1 MSPRCSRRR
10 AEEVNVTD
18 NDQTTEAGASS
29 ESSGPIAWYEL
40 FSRGARDWLRHNEKV
55 REAVRDSLPEIIS
68 SSDILGGQ
76 GDRTVRV
83 PVRFLEH
90 YRFALRPPAEQT
102 GVGQGGAKPGDV
114 LRRGESGEPGGRKG
128 QGGNERGGIEFI
140 IELQVDDV
148 VDWLWQE
155 LKLPNLETRTGG
167 MADEEFTREGWN
179 RRGVRS
185 RLDKR
190 RSMKEAIKRR
200 AMQKGGGPAIID
212 EDLRYRQ
219 LVKRQMPA
227 TQAVV
232 IFAMDV
238 SASMTDADRQL
249 AKTFFFWVVQGLKRQ
264 YRYLTPVFIAH
275 TAEAW
280 EFDEQAFF
288 QVSGSGGTVASTAF
302 CKADEI
308 IAERFDPARYNLYLF
323 YASDGQNHPND
334 RQHAREALARLG
346 AVSNYM
352 GYVEVGME
360 PAYSLETELATIFQ
374 EVVDAG
380 MPAGVFPLTRPESLW
395 DAIRAFF
402 QDQAADTEAG

>member
-1 MSPRCSRRR
+1 
-10 AEEVNVTD
+10 VTD
-18 NDQTTEAGASS
+18 KHQPTDGASS
-29 ESSGPIAWYEL
+29 GSSGPIAWYDL

-68 SSDILGGQ
+68 SSDILGSQ

-83 PVRFLEH
+83 PVKFLEH
-90 YRFALRPPAEQT
+90 YRFRLRLPNEQT
-102 GVGQGGAKPGDV
+102 GVGQGDAEPGDV
-114 LRRGESGEPGGRKG
+114 LKQANQPGSRKG
-128 QGGNERGGIEFI
+128 EGGDDRGSIEFV
-140 IELQVDDV
+140 IELKVDDV

-155 LKLPNLETRTGG
+155 LELPNLEARIGG
-167 MADEEFTREGWN
+167 MEEQEYTREGWN

-185 RLDKR
+185 RLDRR

-200 AMQKGGGPAIID
+200 SIQKESGPAIID

-219 LVKRQMPA
+219 LVKRHMPA
-227 TQAVV
+227 TQAAV

-238 SASMTDADRQL
+238 SASMTEADRRL

-275 TAEAW
+275 TGEAW
-280 EFDEQAFF
+280 EFTEDEFF
-288 QVSGSGGTVASTAF
+288 QVSGTGGTIASTAF
-302 CKADEI
+302 HKAQEI
-308 IAERFDPARYNLYLF
+308 IDDRFNPSRYNLYLF

-334 RQHAREALARLG
+334 RNHAREALRGLG
-346 AVSNYM
+346 KICNYM

-360 PAYSLETELATIFQ
+360 PAYSLETELAAIFQ
-374 EVVDAG
+374 GLVDAKA
-380 MPAGVFPLTRPESLW
+380 PAGIFPLTKPEPIW

-402 QDQAADTEAG
+402 QEKVHEEAS

>member
-1 MSPRCSRRR
+1 MS
-10 AEEVNVTD
+10 D
-18 NDQTTEAGASS
+18 KDQTTEAGASS
-29 ESSGPIAWYEL
+29 GSSGPIAWYDL

-55 REAVRDSLPEIIS
+55 RQAVRDSLPEIIS
-68 SSDILGGQ
+68 SSDILGSQ
-76 GDRTVRV
+76 GDRTVQV
-83 PVRFLEH
+83 PVKFLEH
-90 YRFALRPPAEQT
+90 YRFRLRPPNEQT
-102 GVGQGGAKPGDV
+102 GVGQGGAQPGDV
-114 LRRGESGEPGGRKG
+114 LRQPSQPG
-128 QGGNERGGIEFI
+128 RGGHKGEGGDDRGGLEFV
-140 IELQVDDV
+140 IELKVDDV

-155 LKLPNLETRTGG
+155 LKLPNLETKTGG
-167 MADEEFTREGWN
+167 MEEREYTREGWN

-200 AMQKGGGPAIID
+200 SIQQGSGPAITD
-212 EDLRYRQ
+212 DDLRYRQ

-227 TQAVV
+227 TQAAV

-238 SASMTDADRQL
+238 SASMTEADRQL

-280 EFDEQAFF
+280 EFDEEAFF
-288 QVSGSGGTVASTAF
+288 QVSGTGGTVASTAF
-302 CKADEI
+302 NKAYEI
-308 IAERFDPARYNLYLF
+308 IEERFSPARYNLYMF

-334 RQHAREALARLG
+334 RNHAREALHRL
-346 AVSNYM
+346 SDLTNYM

-360 PAYSLETELATIFQ
+360 PAYSLETELAAIFQ
-374 EVVDAG
+374 GLIEADV
-380 MPAGVFPLTRPESLW
+380 PAGIYPLTKPESLW

-402 QDQAADTEAG
+402 QEQAAEAAAG

>member
-1 MSPRCSRRR
+1 MSDKS
-10 AEEVNVTD
+10 
-18 NDQTTEAGASS
+18 QTTETGASS
-29 ESSGPIAWYEL
+29 GSTGPIAWYDL

-55 REAVRDSLPEIIS
+55 REAVRESLPEIIS
-68 SSDILGGQ
+68 SSDILGSH

-83 PVRFLEH
+83 PVKFLEH
-90 YRFALRPPAEQT
+90 YRFRLRSPNEQT
-102 GVGQGGAKPGDV
+102 GVGQGEAKPGDV
-114 LRRGESGEPGGRKG
+114 LKQADQPGRGGRKG
-128 QGGNERGGIEFI
+128 EGGDDRGSIQFVL
-140 IELQVDDV
+140 ELKVDDV

-155 LKLPNLETRTGG
+155 LELPNLEARTGG
-167 MADEEFTREGWN
+167 MEEEEYTREGWN

-185 RLDKR
+185 RLDRR

-200 AMQKGGGPAIID
+200 SIQKDTGPAIID

-219 LVKRQMPA
+219 LVKRHMPA

-238 SASMTDADRQL
+238 SASMTEADRRL

-275 TAEAW
+275 TGEAW
-280 EFDEQAFF
+280 EFSEDEFF
-288 QVSGSGGTVASTAF
+288 QVSGTGGTVASTAF
-302 CKADEI
+302 RMAQEI
-308 IAERFDPARYNLYLF
+308 IDERFNPSRYNLYLF

-334 RQHAREALARLG
+334 RNHAREALKALG
-346 AVSNYM
+346 KVTNYM

-360 PAYSLETELATIFQ
+360 PAYSLETEVAAIFQ
-374 EVVDAG
+374 GLIDAKV
-380 MPAGVFPLTRPESLW
+380 PAGIYPLTKPESLW

-402 QDQAADTEAG
+402 QEQVREAG

>member
-1 MSPRCSRRR
+1 MADKHP
-10 AEEVNVTD
+10 T
-18 NDQTTEAGASS
+18 AGAGAGRG
-29 ESSGPIAWYEL
+29 SSGPGAWYDL

-68 SSDILGGQ
+68 SSDILGGH

-83 PVRFLEH
+83 PVKFLEH
-90 YRFALRPPAEQT
+90 YRFQLRPPQEQS
-102 GVGQGGAKPGDV
+102 GVGQGEARAGDV
-114 LRRGESGEPGGRKG
+114 LRPPGRAGRGRKG
-128 QGGNERGGIEFI
+128 EGGDEQGGIEFI
-140 IELQVDDV
+140 IELKVDDV

-155 LKLPNLETRTGG
+155 LKLPNLETKTGG
-167 MADEEFTREGWN
+167 MQEEEYTREGWN

-200 AMQKGGGPAIID
+200 AIQKGAGPAISD

-219 LVKRQMPA
+219 LVKRHMPA
-227 TQAVV
+227 TQAAV

-238 SASMTDADRQL
+238 SASMTEADRQL

-288 QVSGSGGTVASTAF
+288 EVSGTGGTVASTAF
-302 CKADEI
+302 HKAREI
-308 IAERFDPARYNLYLF
+308 IEARFSPARYNLYMF

-334 RQHAREALARLG
+334 RDRAGQALHDLG
-346 AVSNYM
+346 GISNYL

-360 PAYSLETELATIFQ
+360 PAYSLETETAALFQ
-374 EVVDAG
+374 GLVDAG
-380 MPAGVFPLTRPESLW
+380 LPAGLFPLAKPESLW

-402 QDQAADTEAG
+402 QEQAGDAGTG

>member
-1 MSPRCSRRR
+1 M
-10 AEEVNVTD
+10 TD
-18 NDQTTEAGASS
+18 KHQPTDGASS
-29 ESSGPIAWYEL
+29 GSSGPIAWYDL

-68 SSDILGGQ
+68 SSDILGSQ

-83 PVRFLEH
+83 PVKFLEH
-90 YRFALRPPAEQT
+90 YRFRLRLPNEQT
-102 GVGQGGAKPGDV
+102 GVGQGDAEPGDV
-114 LRRGESGEPGGRKG
+114 LKQANQPGSRKG
-128 QGGNERGGIEFI
+128 EGGDDRGSIEFV
-140 IELQVDDV
+140 IELKVDDV

-155 LKLPNLETRTGG
+155 LKLPNLEAKTGG
-167 MADEEFTREGWN
+167 MEEEEYTREGWN

-185 RLDKR
+185 RLDRR

-200 AMQKGGGPAIID
+200 SIQKESGPAIID

-219 LVKRQMPA
+219 LVKRHMPA
-227 TQAVV
+227 TQAAV

-238 SASMTDADRQL
+238 SASMTEADRRL

-275 TAEAW
+275 TGEAW
-280 EFDEQAFF
+280 EFTEDEFF
-288 QVSGSGGTVASTAF
+288 QVSGTGGTIASTAF
-302 CKADEI
+302 HKAQEI
-308 IAERFDPARYNLYLF
+308 IDDRFNPSRYNLYLF

-334 RQHAREALARLG
+334 RNHAREALRGLG
-346 AVSNYM
+346 KICNYM

-360 PAYSLETELATIFQ
+360 PAYSLETELAAIFQ
-374 EVVDAG
+374 GLVDAKA
-380 MPAGVFPLTRPESLW
+380 PAGIFPLTKPESLW

-402 QDQAADTEAG
+402 QEQVHEEAS

>member
-1 MSPRCSRRR
+1 VS
-10 AEEVNVTD
+10 D
-18 NDQTTEAGASS
+18 KDQTTEAGASS
-29 ESSGPIAWYEL
+29 GSSGPIAWYDL

-68 SSDILGGQ
+68 SSDILGSQ

-83 PVRFLEH
+83 PVKFLEH
-90 YRFALRPPAEQT
+90 YRLRLRPPAEQT
-102 GVGQGGAKPGDV
+102 GVGQGEAQPGDV
-114 LRRGESGEPGGRKG
+114 LRQPDHPGRGGRKG
-128 QGGNERGGIEFI
+128 EGGDERGGIEFV
-140 IELQVDDV
+140 IELKVDDV

-155 LKLPNLETRTGG
+155 LKLPNLEAKTGG
-167 MADEEFTREGWN
+167 MEEEEYTREGWN

-200 AMQKGGGPAIID
+200 SIQNNDAPAIID

-219 LVKRQMPA
+219 LVKRHMPA
-227 TQAVV
+227 TQAAV

-280 EFDEQAFF
+280 EFNEEEFF
-288 QVSGSGGTVASTAF
+288 QVSGTGGTVASTAF
-302 CKADEI
+302 QKAHEI
-308 IAERFDPARYNLYLF
+308 IDARFSPARYNLYMF

-334 RQHAREALARLG
+334 RNNARATLRKLG
-346 AVSNYM
+346 KLTNYM

-360 PAYSLETELATIFQ
+360 PAYSLETELAAIFQ
-374 EVVDAG
+374 GLIDNNVTAG
-380 MPAGVFPLTRPESLW
+380 IYPLTKPESLW

-402 QDQAADTEAG
+402 REQITEETGRGE

>member
-1 MSPRCSRRR
+1 MS
-10 AEEVNVTD
+10 D
-18 NDQTTEAGASS
+18 KDQTTEAGASS
-29 ESSGPIAWYEL
+29 GSSGPIAWYDL

-68 SSDILGGQ
+68 SSDILGSQ
-76 GDRTVRV
+76 GNRTVQV
-83 PVRFLEH
+83 PVKFLEH
-90 YRFALRPPAEQT
+90 YRFRLRPPNEQT
-102 GVGQGGAKPGDV
+102 GVGQGGAQPGDV
-114 LRRGESGEPGGRKG
+114 LKQPDQPGRGGKKGEGGD
-128 QGGNERGGIEFI
+128 ERGGIEFV
-140 IELQVDDV
+140 IELKVDDV

-155 LKLPNLETRTGG
+155 LKLPNLEAKTGG
-167 MADEEFTREGWN
+167 MEEEEYTREGWN

-200 AMQKGGGPAIID
+200 SIQKGTGPSIID

-227 TQAVV
+227 TQAAV

-238 SASMTDADRQL
+238 SASMTEADRQL

-280 EFDEQAFF
+280 EFDEEAFF
-288 QVSGSGGTVASTAF
+288 QVSGTGGTVASTAF
-302 CKADEI
+302 SKAQEI
-308 IAERFDPARYNLYLF
+308 IEERFNPARYNLYMF

-334 RQHAREALARLG
+334 RSRARETLHKLSG
-346 AVSNYM
+346 VTNYM

-360 PAYSLETELATIFQ
+360 PAYSLETELAAIFQ
-374 EVVDAG
+374 GLIEADV
-380 MPAGVFPLTRPESLW
+380 PAGVFPLTRPESLW

-402 QDQAADTEAG
+402 QEQARKVEAE

>member
-1 MSPRCSRRR
+1 MS
-10 AEEVNVTD
+10 D
-18 NDQTTEAGASS
+18 KDQTTGAGASS
-29 ESSGPIAWYEL
+29 GSSGPIAWYDL

-68 SSDILGGQ
+68 SSDILGGH

-90 YRFALRPPAEQT
+90 YRFRLRPPEEQT

-114 LRRGESGEPGGRKG
+114 LKRAGQPGSGGRKG
-128 QGGNERGGIEFI
+128 EGGDEQGGIEFV
-140 IELQVDDV
+140 IELKVDDV

-155 LKLPNLETRTGG
+155 LELPNLEAKAGG
-167 MADEEFTREGWN
+167 MEEQEYTREGWN

-200 AMQKGGGPAIID
+200 AIQKGDSPAIID

-219 LVKRQMPA
+219 LVRRRMPA

-280 EFDEQAFF
+280 EFDEEAFF
-288 QVSGSGGTVASTAF
+288 QVSGTGGTVASSAF
-302 CKADEI
+302 RKARDI
-308 IAERFDPARYNLYLF
+308 IDERFDPSRYNLYMF

-334 RQHAREALARLG
+334 RGRAREALGRL
-346 AVSNYM
+346 ASVTNYM

-360 PAYSLETELATIFQ
+360 PAYSLETELAAIFQ
-374 EVVDAG
+374 DLIAG
-380 MPAGVFPLTRPESLW
+380 DFPAGVFPLTRPESLW

-402 QDQAADTEAG
+402 QDQAREAQTG

>member
-1 MSPRCSRRR
+1 MSDK
-10 AEEVNVTD
+10 N
-18 NDQTTEAGASS
+18 QTTETGASS
-29 ESSGPIAWYEL
+29 GSSGPIAWYDL

-83 PVRFLEH
+83 PVKMLEH
-90 YRFALRPPAEQT
+90 YRFRLRPPQEQG
-102 GVGQGGAKPGDV
+102 GVGQGEAQPGDV
-114 LRRGESGEPGGRKG
+114 LRQPSPPGRGGRKG
-128 QGGNERGGIEFI
+128 EGGDEQGGIEFI
-140 IELQVDDV
+140 IELKVDDV

-155 LKLPNLETRTGG
+155 LKLPNLESKTGG
-167 MADEEFTREGWN
+167 MEEEEYTREGWN

-200 AMQKGGGPAIID
+200 SIQKGTGPAIID

-227 TQAVV
+227 TQAAV

-238 SASMTDADRQL
+238 SASMTEADRQL

-275 TAEAW
+275 TVEAW
-280 EFDEQAFF
+280 EFDEDAFF
-288 QVSGSGGTVASTAF
+288 QVSGTGGTVASTAF
-302 CKADEI
+302 EKAQEI
-308 IAERFDPARYNLYLF
+308 IEERFSPARYNLYMF

-334 RQHAREALARLG
+334 RGPAGQALQKLG
-346 AVSNYM
+346 DLANYM

-360 PAYSLETELATIFQ
+360 PAYSLETEMAALFQ
-374 EVVDAG
+374 ALINTDV
-380 MPAGVFPLTRPESLW
+380 PAGVFPLTRPESLW

-402 QDQAADTEAG
+402 QEQARDAEAG

>member
-1 MSPRCSRRR
+1 M
-10 AEEVNVTD
+10 TD
-18 NDQTTEAGASS
+18 TDQPTETGASS
-29 ESSGPIAWYEL
+29 QSIGPIAWYDL

-68 SSDILGGQ
+68 SSDILGSQ

-83 PVRFLEH
+83 PVKFLEH
-90 YRFALRPPAEQT
+90 YRFRLRSNNEHT
-102 GVGQGGAKPGDV
+102 GVGQGQVKPGDV
-114 LRRGESGEPGGRKG
+114 LRQADQPGRGGRKG
-128 QGGNERGGIEFI
+128 EGGDERGSIEFV
-140 IELQVDDV
+140 IELKIDDV

-155 LKLPNLETRTGG
+155 LKLPNLEAKTGG
-167 MADEEFTREGWN
+167 MEEQEYTREGWN

-185 RLDKR
+185 RLDRR
-190 RSMKEAIKRR
+190 RSMKESIKRR
-200 AMQKGGGPAIID
+200 SIQKGAGPAIID

-219 LVKRQMPA
+219 LVKRHLPA
-227 TQAVV
+227 TQAAV

-238 SASMTDADRQL
+238 SASMTEADRRL

-280 EFDEQAFF
+280 EFSEDEFF
-288 QVSGSGGTVASTAF
+288 QVSGTGGTVASTAF
-302 CKADEI
+302 CKAQQI
-308 IAERFDPARYNLYLF
+308 IESRFNPSRFNLYMF

-334 RQHAREALARLG
+334 RNKARENLFALG
-346 AVSNYM
+346 KTTNYI

-360 PAYSLETELATIFQ
+360 PAYSLETELAAIFQ
-374 EVVDAG
+374 GLIDTRV
-380 MPAGVFPLTRPESLW
+380 PAGIFPLTKPESLW

-402 QDQAADTEAG
+402 QEQVPNETS

>member
-1 MSPRCSRRR
+1 MS
-10 AEEVNVTD
+10 D
-18 NDQTTEAGASS
+18 KDQTTEAGASS
-29 ESSGPIAWYEL
+29 GSSGPIAWYDL

-68 SSDILGGQ
+68 SSDILGSQ

-90 YRFALRPPAEQT
+90 YRFRLLSQNEQT
-102 GVGQGGAKPGDV
+102 GVGQGGAEPGDV
-114 LRRGESGEPGGRKG
+114 LRQPDRPGRGGHKGEGGD
-128 QGGNERGGIEFI
+128 ERGGVEFV
-140 IELQVDDV
+140 IELKVDDV

-155 LKLPNLETRTGG
+155 LKLPNLEARTGG
-167 MADEEFTREGWN
+167 MEEQEYTREGWN

-200 AMQKGGGPAIID
+200 SMQKGAGPAITD

-227 TQAVV
+227 TQAAV

-238 SASMTDADRQL
+238 SASMTEADRQL

-280 EFDEQAFF
+280 EFDEEAFF
-288 QVSGSGGTVASTAF
+288 QVSGTGGTVASTAF
-302 CKADEI
+302 QKARDI
-308 IAERFDPARYNLYLF
+308 IDERFDPSRFNLYLF
-323 YASDGQNHPND
+323 YASDGQNHPHD
-334 RQHAREALARLG
+334 RASAREALDGLSRLT
-346 AVSNYM
+346 NYM

-360 PAYSLETELATIFQ
+360 PAYSLETELAGVFQ
-374 EVVDAG
+374 QLIDADV
-380 MPAGVFPLTRPESLW
+380 PAGIFPLTRPESLW

-402 QDQAADTEAG
+402 QDQAHESEAG

>member
-1 MSPRCSRRR
+1 MS
-10 AEEVNVTD
+10 D
-18 NDQTTEAGASS
+18 KDQTTEAGASS
-29 ESSGPIAWYEL
+29 GSSGPIAWYDL

-68 SSDILGGQ
+68 SSDILGSQ

-83 PVRFLEH
+83 PVKFLEH
-90 YRFALRPPAEQT
+90 YRFRLRPPDEQS
-102 GVGQGGAKPGDV
+102 GVGQGGAEPGDV
-114 LRRGESGEPGGRKG
+114 LRQPDRPGRGGRKG
-128 QGGNERGGIEFI
+128 EGGDERGGIEFV
-140 IELQVDDV
+140 IELKVDDV

-155 LKLPNLETRTGG
+155 LKLPNLEAKTGG
-167 MADEEFTREGWN
+167 MEEQEYTREGWN

-200 AMQKGGGPAIID
+200 SMQKGEGPAITD
-212 EDLRYRQ
+212 DDLRYRQ

-227 TQAVV
+227 TQAAV

-238 SASMTDADRQL
+238 SASMTEADRQL

-280 EFDEQAFF
+280 EFDEEAFF
-288 QVSGSGGTVASTAF
+288 QVSGTGGTVASSAF
-302 CKADEI
+302 QKAHDI
-308 IAERFDPARYNLYLF
+308 IEERFSPARYNLYMF

-334 RQHAREALARLG
+334 RSRARDTLHRLG
-346 AVSNYM
+346 ALTNYM

-360 PAYSLETELATIFQ
+360 PAYSLETELAAIFQ
-374 EVVDAG
+374 GLIETDV
-380 MPAGVFPLTRPESLW
+380 PAGVFPLTRPESLW

-402 QDQAADTEAG
+402 QDQAREAEAS